1 VGSGRN
7 DLWRDPSVDLLPKQ
21 PSPVSTT
28 TPRGPIAPII
38 SRNHHL
44 VIMPFLRSV
53 NAQADPKGGD
63 SDGVAFSTTIE
74 ELREK
79 IQQRSIQS
87 SEATELMKTQ
97 REDEERV
104 KIAML
109 IPRVCDE
116 IRFMSLRG
124 CRSTMVLST
133 CVEGVVEKLNDSII
147 HAAHVEAMIY
157 RIAEIVPE
165 YIVATASGIING
177 VVVPATIRVDN
188 RISYNQIKLKLQQ
201 TINNFSLVQL

>member
-1 VGSGRN
+1 MGSGRK

-21 PSPVSTT
+21 PSPASTT
-28 TPRGPIAPII
+28 TPRGPTAPIM

-63 SDGVAFSTTIE
+63 SDGVAFSTTME

-87 SEATELMKTQ
+87 SEATELMKIQ

-109 IPRVCDE
+109 MPRVCDE

-124 CRSTMVLST
+124 CRSTMVLSA